1 MPLFWKEGAIV
12 KYEKLSGK
20 ALKDALCLYAV
31 TDPMWL
37 DGRPLAQD
45 VESALKG
52 GVTMLQ
58 LREKTLDDA
67 EFIALGQEIGALCRK
82 YRVPFIVND
91 NVAVAL
97 ACGADGVHIGQEDMD
112 VSEAR
117 ALIGEQR
124 LLGVS
129 AGSLEEAIRA
139 EKDGADYLGVGAM
152 YATDTKKDADVT
164 SIATLKAIC
173 QRVRIP
179 VVAIG
184 GINSKTI
191 PDLKGSGV
199 DGMAVVSAIFAQKEI
214 ERATRELKK
223 LTMEVLNG

>member
-1 MPLFWKEGAIV
+1 MND
-12 KYEKLSGK
+12 EKLKGE
-20 ALKDALCLYAV
+20 ALRQALCLYAV

-97 ACGADGVHIGQEDMD
+97 ACGADGVHIGQEDMA
-112 VSEAR
+112 VAEAR
-117 ALIGEQR
+117 SLIGDR
-124 LLGVS
+124 HLLGVS
-129 AGSLEEAIRA
+129 AGSLEEALKA
-139 EKDGADYLGVGAM
+139 EKEGADYLGVGAM

-164 SIATLKAIC
+164 TIATLKEIC
-173 QRVRIP
+173 DRVCIP

-184 GINSKTI
+184 GINSRTI
-191 PDLKGSGV
+191 PNFKGSGV
-199 DGMAVVSAIFAQKEI
+199 DGMAVVSAIFAENEI
-214 ERATRELKK
+214 EQATKALKK
-223 LTMEVLNG
+223 LTMEVLDG

>member
-1 MPLFWKEGAIV
+1 V
-12 KYEKLSGK
+12 NDEKLKGE
-20 ALKDALCLYAV
+20 ALRQALCLYAV

-97 ACGADGVHIGQEDMD
+97 ACGADGVHIGQEDMA
-112 VSEAR
+112 VAEAR
-117 ALIGEQR
+117 SLIGDR
-124 LLGVS
+124 HLLGVS
-129 AGSLEEAIRA
+129 AGSLEEALKA
-139 EKDGADYLGVGAM
+139 EKEGADYLGVGAM

-164 SIATLKAIC
+164 TIATLKEIC
-173 QRVRIP
+173 DRVCIP

-184 GINSKTI
+184 GSNSRTI
-191 PDLKGSGV
+191 PNFKGSGV
-199 DGMAVVSAIFAQKEI
+199 DGMAVVSAIFAENEI
-214 ERATRELKK
+214 EQATKALKK
-223 LTMEVLNG
+223 LTMEVLDG